1 MFRARDANRIPKLDG
16 PRRTPTSGGPARQLV
31 ILLHGYGADGEDLI
45 GLAPYMARLVP
56 DAEFVSPNAPEP
68 CAMQPMGRQ
77 WWGIQSFSPEERLLG
92 ARQAAPILDAFI
104 DRNAGKITPD
114 HKVFLL
120 KERIAESQAIE
131 EERKREEERKA
142 KEAEERKKRQ
152 LAKLEELK
160 AKVASLQG
168 ILDQYGE
175 CPMMVEMGGTDMG
188 MMVLEQ
194 AQMVV
199 EAEEI
204 DMAADVMTFIDEVMP
219 QLEML
224 VPECQGGAA
233 APAGDGAAPAEAA
246 PATEEPAP
254 APEGGE

>member
-1 MFRARDANRIPKLDG
+1 
-16 PRRTPTSGGPARQLV
+16 
-31 ILLHGYGADGEDLI
+31 
-45 GLAPYMARLVP
+45 MAY
-56 DAEFVSPNAPEP
+56 FNA
-68 CAMQPMGRQ
+68 
-77 WWGIQSFSPEERLLG
+77 
-92 ARQAAPILDAFI
+92 AALYEKYVKDYKKATKILDAFI

-131 EERKREEERKA
+131 EEREREEERKA

-175 CPMMVEMGGTDMG
+175 CPMMVEMGGAEMG

-194 AQMVV
+194 ASMVI
-199 EAEEI
+199 EAEEA
-204 DMAADVMTFIDEVMP
+204 DMPRTS
-219 QLEML
+219 
-224 VPECQGGAA
+224 
-233 APAGDGAAPAEAA
+233 
-246 PATEEPAP
+246 
-254 APEGGE
+254 